1 MLAVKFYVTFINWRK
16 EMSRI
21 GKAPISIPN
30 GVTLSVSSDNLV
42 TVKGPKGELSQ
53 KVDSDIT
60 VSEEEGNII
69 VSRPSEQKRHKALH
83 GLYRSL
89 INNMVVGVTEGYK
102 LEQELVGVG
111 YRATNQGNTLDL
123 VLGYSHHIVFALPP
137 EIKVVTTAEKGKN
150 PTIILE
156 SIDKQL
162 LGQVAAKI
170 RSLRAPEPYK
180 GKGIKFVGEQLRRK
194 AGKSA
199 SKK

>member
-1 MLAVKFYVTFINWRK
+1 
-16 EMSRI
+16 MSRI

-30 GVTLSVSSDNLV
+30 GVTLTVSDDNLV
-42 TVKGPKGELSQ
+42 TVKGPKGELTQ
-53 KVDSDIT
+53 KVDSDIK
-60 VSEEEGNII
+60 VSQEDGII
-69 VSRPSEQKRHKALH
+69 LVERPSEQKRHKALH

>member
-1 MLAVKFYVTFINWRK
+1 
-16 EMSRI
+16 MSRI
-21 GKAPISIPN
+21 GKAPISIPA
-30 GVTLSVSSDNLV
+30 GVTITVSTDNVV
-42 TVKGPKGELSQ
+42 TVKGPKGQLTQ
-53 KVDSDIT
+53 NVDSDI
-60 VSEEEGNII
+60 I
-69 VSRPSEQKRHKALH
+69 VSQEDGILLVKRPSEQKRHKALH

-111 YRATNQGNTLDL
+111 YRATNQGNNLDL

-137 EIKVVTTAEKGKN
+137 EITVVTTAEKGKN